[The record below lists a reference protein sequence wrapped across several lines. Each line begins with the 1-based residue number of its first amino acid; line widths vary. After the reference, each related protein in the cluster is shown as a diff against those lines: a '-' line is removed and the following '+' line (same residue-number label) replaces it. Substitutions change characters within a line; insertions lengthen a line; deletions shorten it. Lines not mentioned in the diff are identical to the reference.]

1 MNDTELYENFKQK
14 INSAYGKK
22 SNKFIRLQVSVI
34 LTLDELSDEAIVRQG
49 KSFWTPDDMADKLT
63 EAVYDELS
71 DFERADINFRQH
83 LKVES
88 ECGYCYGLS
97 GRSR

>member
-1 MNDTELYENFKQK
+1 M
-14 INSAYGKK
+14 
-22 SNKFIRLQVSVI
+22 SVI